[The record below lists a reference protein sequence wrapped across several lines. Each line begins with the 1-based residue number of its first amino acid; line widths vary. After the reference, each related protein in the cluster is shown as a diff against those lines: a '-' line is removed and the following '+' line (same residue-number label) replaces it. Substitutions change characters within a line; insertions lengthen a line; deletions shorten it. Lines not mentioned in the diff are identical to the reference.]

1 MDLKEESKTERVAGK
16 LAICSFEN
24 IQIKKTVILKGLSS
38 KFYVTLDSQPRRI
51 EYKEGAIGFAYTLMW
66 RFWTAEELFFA

>member
-38 KFYVTLDSQPRRI
+38 KFYVTLDSQPRI
-51 EYKEGAIGFAYTLMW
+51 QGGGD
-66 RFWTAEELFFA
+66 RFCVHFDVTFLDC